1 MSFRPARP
9 SWKSTAHRTV
19 VLAAFARSLC
29 SRNARGR
36 AWRMGR
42 NAAASVDWAASQAPL
57 VSCGGAPAAPCMLC
71 GERPKTRFPSV
82 VSSSGKMQSNLP
94 EWSSATFAFGK
105 SCPSGQ
111 WGINQSGKVAP
122 RAKGQHPLRLRQC
135 EPDLVLTGL
144 TRLLQIETDFM
155 NGRAIFLHYYY

>member
-1 MSFRPARP
+1 MPDPGHGLSGGELGRPPPGLQLARWGRIRASIRGPRLSFLWARP
-9 SWKSTAHRTV
+9 PWRSAAHRSV
-19 VLAAFARSLC
+19 VLSTIARSLC
-29 SRNARGR
+29 NRNARGR

-111 WGINQSGKVAP
+111 WGKKP
-122 RAKGQHPLRLRQC
+122 KRKGGP
-135 EPDLVLTGL
+135 ES
-144 TRLLQIETDFM
+144 
-155 NGRAIFLHYYY
+155 